1 MSCYTRHLDGLLR
14 EAGIEPTKP
23 NRRRVDVMLRV
34 MLRRLTGED
43 DCPQVWRRVKALV
56 ADPCGREELASKL
69 RDGWEAPAATE

>member
-1 MSCYTRHLDGLLR
+1 MSCYTSHLDGLLR

-23 NRRRVDVMLRV
+23 NRRQVHI

-43 DCPQVWRRVKALV
+43 HCPQVWRRVKALV

-69 RDGWEAPAATE
+69 RDEWEAATATE